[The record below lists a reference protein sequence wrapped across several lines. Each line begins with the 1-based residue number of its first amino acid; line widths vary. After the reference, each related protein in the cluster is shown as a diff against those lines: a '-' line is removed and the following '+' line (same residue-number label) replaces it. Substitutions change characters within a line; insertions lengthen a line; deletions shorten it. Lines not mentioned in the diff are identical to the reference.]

1 MTPHAQLS
9 DTEFQQVQR
18 IVYKAAGLAIAENGR
33 ILLSSRVRKRLKILG
48 LESFRD
54 YIRLLSSDP
63 NGTELTAFLD
73 AVCSKE
79 TSFFRTP
86 SHFDWFISE
95 FLSKPKLADEFD
107 SGFWQ
112 EPGRGSFRVWSA
124 ACSSGEEAYSLAIIL
139 LHHKARLTGLNVQLF
154 ASDLSTSVIEYAKD
168 GLYSSKDIAKL
179 DVAVQN
185 YFEPDGVDMRVK
197 SVVRKQV
204 QFFQH
209 NLMQP
214 APHKD
219 LDCLFLRNVLIYF
232 DKASKAKVLGHVID
246 AIRPGGFLVTGPS
259 EGVFDIPFGLQR
271 IKPFL
276 FRRC

>member
-9 DTEFQQVQR
+9 DTEFRQVQR
-18 IVYKAAGLAIAENGR
+18 IVYEAAGLAVAENGR
-33 ILLSSRVRKRLKILG
+33 ILLSSRVRRRLKVLG
-48 LESFRD
+48 LNSFRD
-54 YIRLLSSDP
+54 YISLLTSDAG
-63 NGTELTAFLD
+63 GTELTAFLD

-79 TSFFRTP
+79 TSFYRTP

-95 FLSKPKLADEFD
+95 FFSVPKLADEFD

-112 EPGRGSFRVWSA
+112 KPGRKNFRVWSA

-139 LHHKARLTGLNVQLF
+139 LHNQSRLTDLNVKLF

-168 GLYSSKDIAKL
+168 GIYSSKDVSKL
-179 DVAVQN
+179 DVAVQS
-185 YFEPDGVDMRVK
+185 YFEPHGVDMRVK
-197 SVVRKQV
+197 SVVRERI

-232 DKASKAKVLGHVID
+232 DKTSKDRVLTHVVD

-271 IKPFL
+271 LSPFL

>member
-9 DTEFQQVQR
+9 DTEFRQVQK
-18 IVYKAAGLAIAENGR
+18 IVYEAAGLAIAETGR

-48 LESFRD
+48 LSSFRE
-54 YIRLLSSDP
+54 YIRRLSEDP
-63 NGTELTAFLD
+63 DGTELTAFLD

-86 SHFDWFISE
+86 SHFDWFVSE
-95 FLSKPKLADEFD
+95 FLSKPRLVDEMD
-107 SGFWQ
+107 SGFWLG
-112 EPGRGSFRVWSA
+112 PGRREFRVWSA

-139 LHHKARLTGLNVQLF
+139 LHHQEKLSGLNVKLF

-168 GLYSSKDIAKL
+168 GIYSPKDVSKL
-179 DVAVQN
+179 DDAVQS

-197 SVVRKQV
+197 DVVRERVK
-204 QFFQH
+204 FFQH

-232 DKASKAKVLGHVID
+232 DKTSKETVLAHVID

-271 IKPFL
+271 LSPFL

>member
-1 MTPHAQLS
+1 MTPHARLS
-9 DTEFQQVQR
+9 DTEFRQIQR
-18 IVYKAAGLAIAENGR
+18 IVYEAAGLAIAETGR
-33 ILLSSRVRKRLKILG
+33 ILLSSRVRKRMQILG
-48 LESFRD
+48 LTSFRD
-54 YIRLLSSDP
+54 YIGQLSTDP
-63 NGTELTAFLD
+63 DGTELTAFLD

-112 EPGRGSFRVWSA
+112 KPGRKDFRIWSA

-139 LHHKARLTGLNVQLF
+139 LHHQARLSGLNVKLF

-168 GLYSSKDIAKL
+168 GIYSPKDVSKL
-179 DVAVQN
+179 DVAVQT

-197 SVVRKQV
+197 RVVRERV
-204 QFFQH
+204 EFFQH

-232 DKASKAKVLGHVID
+232 DKASKEKVLSHVID

-271 IKPFL
+271 LSPFL

>member
-9 DTEFQQVQR
+9 DTEFRLIQR
-18 IVYKAAGLAIAENGR
+18 IVYEAAGLAIAETGR
-33 ILLSSRVRKRLKILG
+33 ILLSSRVRKRLQILG
-48 LESFRD
+48 LKSFRD
-54 YIRLLSSDP
+54 YIVLLSTDP
-63 NGTELTAFLD
+63 DGSELTAFLD

-95 FLSKPKLADEFD
+95 FLSKPKLADELD

-112 EPGRGSFRVWSA
+112 APGRKDFRIWSA

-139 LHHKARLTGLNVQLF
+139 LHNLERLSGLDVKLF

-168 GLYSSKDIAKL
+168 GIYSPKDVSKL
-179 DVAVQN
+179 DVAVQR
-185 YFEPDGVDMRVK
+185 YFEPDGADMRVK
-197 SVVRKQV
+197 REVRERV
-204 QFFQH
+204 EFFQH

-214 APHKD
+214 APYRD

-232 DKASKAKVLGHVID
+232 DKASKEKVLEHVID

-259 EGVFDIPFGLQR
+259 EGVHDIPFGLQR
-271 IKPFL
+271 LSPFL

>member
-9 DTEFQQVQR
+9 DSEFRQVQR
-18 IVYKAAGLAIAENGR
+18 IVYEAAGLAIAETGR

-54 YIRLLSSDP
+54 YISRLSTDP
-63 NGTELTAFLD
+63 DGTELTAFLD

-86 SHFDWFISE
+86 SHFDWFVGE
-95 FLSKPKLADEFD
+95 FLSAPKLADEFE
-107 SGFWQ
+107 SGAWQ
-112 EPGRGSFRVWSA
+112 VPERKVFRIWSA

-139 LHHKARLTGLNVQLF
+139 MHNQARLSGLDVSLF
-154 ASDLSTSVIEYAKD
+154 ASDLSTSVIEYAKE
-168 GLYSSKDIAKL
+168 GIYSPRDVSKL
-179 DVAVQN
+179 DVAVQS
-185 YFEPDGVDMRVK
+185 YFQPDGVDMRVK
-197 SVVRKQV
+197 SFVSERVE
-204 QFFQH
+204 FFQH

-232 DKASKAKVLGHVID
+232 DTTSKEKVLAHVID

-259 EGVFDIPFGLQR
+259 EGVFEIPFGLQR
-271 IKPFL
+271 LSPFL